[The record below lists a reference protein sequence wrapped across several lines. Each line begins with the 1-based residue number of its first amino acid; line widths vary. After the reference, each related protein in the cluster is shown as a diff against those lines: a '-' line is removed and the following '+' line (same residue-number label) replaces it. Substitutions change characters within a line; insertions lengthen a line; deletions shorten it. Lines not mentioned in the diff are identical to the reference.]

1 MSVSIVGYMQLTYLI
16 VGYMQLTFPI
26 VGYMQ
31 LTYLIVGYMQLI
43 YLIVGYM
50 QLIYL
55 IVGSMQL
62 IYLIVGY
69 MQLTYLI
76 VGYMQLFYLI
86 VGYMQLTYLI
96 VGYMQLIYLI
106 VGYMQLIYLIVGY
119 MQLFYL
125 IVGYMQLTYLIVGY
139 MQLIYLIVGYMYMK
153 IMYMQ
158 LTYLIVGSM
167 QLTQDLLATSIT
179 TALSMMIPD
188 MRKSPNTC
196 RNTALMFIWELDTEI
211 VSVYVLL
218 SCTRLQFIF
227 MIQISNFIKTLYCI
241 VNTFV
246 LSTLHSNQQSNGIFS
261 YVIGR
266 LIAWTYNSV
275 LDNPENT
282 RHTMKLPN
290 NRRTLM
296 QYRRSL
302 FVNMRLL
309 RFIQL
314 IVSLTLNN

>member
-16 VGYMQLTFPI
+16 VGYMQLT
-26 VGYMQ
+26 
-31 LTYLIVGYMQLI
+31 
-43 YLIVGYM
+43 
-50 QLIYL
+50 YL
-55 IVGSMQL
+55 IVGS
-62 IYLIVGY
+62 
-69 MQLTYLI
+69 
-76 VGYMQLFYLI
+76 
-86 VGYMQLTYLI
+86 MQLTYLI

-119 MQLFYL
+119 MQL
-125 IVGYMQLTYLIVGY
+125 TYLIVG
-139 MQLIYLIVGYMYMK
+139 
-153 IMYMQ
+153 YMQ

-218 SCTRLQFIF
+218 RRIISPFPTIDHSVSCTRLQLIF

-275 LDNPENT
+275 LDNPVNT

-314 IVSLTLNN
+314 IVSLTLKN